1 MSDFWPDFFSAGW
14 TCWIKWAGKDVC
26 GYKRVGGPVPGILG
40 SATTTSTDPV
50 KCECIATAHCVHP
63 SIPLSPTVAGSLLL
77 LTFLPLNRPHVLCVC
92 RHMILAAY
100 PGCRAAAGDGRGLMM
115 RAPRARLD
123 KMCRALEMIM
133 AVGREGGSLSL
144 SSLGRPLL
152 VNSAIPDSVVRE
164 ALQKKP
170 IVPALSLELSSRSL
184 K

>member
-1 MSDFWPDFFSAGW
+1 MSKP
-14 TCWIKWAGKDVC
+14 
-26 GYKRVGGPVPGILG
+26 RQ
-40 SATTTSTDPV
+40 
-50 KCECIATAHCVHP
+50 
-63 SIPLSPTVAGSLLL
+63 
-77 LTFLPLNRPHVLCVC
+77 R
-92 RHMILAAY
+92 
-100 PGCRAAAGDGRGLMM
+100 CRAVD
-115 RAPRARLD
+115 
-123 KMCRALEMIM
+123 MIM